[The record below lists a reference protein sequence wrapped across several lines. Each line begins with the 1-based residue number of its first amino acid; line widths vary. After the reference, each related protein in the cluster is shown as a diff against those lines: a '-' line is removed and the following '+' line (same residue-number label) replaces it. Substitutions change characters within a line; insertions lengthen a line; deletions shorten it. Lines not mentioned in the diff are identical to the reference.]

1 MRRSETMTERES
13 CPPGDLF
20 TDPERYV
27 THDQAK
33 AMALAARIAGMRH
46 GRLRWVGT
54 PAAISRAPAD
64 ELVVTFAGSA
74 NVLPGRVEGEA
85 A

>member
-1 MRRSETMTERES
+1 MTERES
-13 CPPGDLF
+13 RPPGDLF

-27 THDQAK
+27 THDQAE
-33 AMALAARIAGMRH
+33 AMALAVRIAGMRQ
-46 GRLRWVGT
+46 GRLRRVGT
-54 PAAISRAPAD
+54 PAVVSRAPAD
-64 ELVVTFAGSA
+64 EFVVTFAGSA